1 MMGRDDMNI
10 DITLKREFKVNGKE
24 YNTIADMPND
34 VREAFERAMNPQSAT
49 GRQIGPLSMG
59 TKIRFNGTEYDSPDA
74 MPPHVR
80 QLYEQLMRALETGSV
95 TPEVALEI
103 AGGTTLIRPPGDR
116 IAAPRVATTPD
127 KVELSFSFSL
137 QKLIVTVILIALC
150 FFLYFLFYS

>member
-1 MMGRDDMNI
+1 MGRDDMNI

-34 VREAFERAMNPQSAT
+34 VREAFERAMNPQSTT
-49 GRQIGPLSMG
+49 GRQIGPASMG

>member
-1 MMGRDDMNI
+1 MNL
-10 DITLKREFKVNGKE
+10 DITLKREFIVNGKE
-24 YNTIADMPND
+24 YTSIEDMPND

-59 TKIRFNGTEYDSPDA
+59 AKIRFNGTEYESHDA

-80 QLYEQLMRALETGSV
+80 QLYEQLVKALETGSV

-103 AGGTTLIRPPGDR
+103 AGGNTLIRPPGDR
-116 IAAPRVATTPD
+116 IATPRVATKPD
-127 KVELSFSFSL
+127 KVELSFSLSL
-137 QKLIVTVILIALC
+137 QKLIATGILVALG